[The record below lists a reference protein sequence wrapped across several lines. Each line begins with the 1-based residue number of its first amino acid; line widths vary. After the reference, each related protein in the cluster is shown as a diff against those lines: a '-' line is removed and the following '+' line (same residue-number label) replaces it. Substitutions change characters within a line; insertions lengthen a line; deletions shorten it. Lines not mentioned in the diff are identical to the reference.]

1 MELQDLVVGVLV
13 LVLVFVVVVGVRVGV
28 AVAGL
33 LHQRGRAALVEEVL
47 VRRLALARR
56 HHRHAQHAHRGQP
69 HSGFLFLKYCVQKLL

>member
-13 LVLVFVVVVGVRVGV
+13 LVLVVVVVGVRVGV
-28 AVAGL
+28 AVPGL

-69 HSGFLFLKYCVQKLL
+69 HSGSLFLKYCVQKLL

>member
-13 LVLVFVVVVGVRVGV
+13 LVLVLVVVGVRVGV

-69 HSGFLFLKYCVQKLL
+69 HSGLLFLKYCVQKLL

>member
-13 LVLVFVVVVGVRVGV
+13 LVLVVVGVRVGV
-28 AVAGL
+28 AVSGL

-69 HSGFLFLKYCVQKLL
+69 HSGSLFLKYCVQKLL

>member
-13 LVLVFVVVVGVRVGV
+13 LVLVLVVVVVRVGV